1 MQTEIY
7 MFKFSLLNTASRRQI
22 AGLSVMLHAFRRQSG
37 ELHTATVFTSDL
49 NPNANSHI
57 L

>member
-7 MFKFSLLNTASRRQI
+7 MLKFSLLNTASRRQT

-37 ELHTATVFTSDL
+37 ELHTATVFTFDL